1 MAEDEE
7 FAKAVEEG
15 LKLAKR
21 VYAGKDR
28 QLAAPPLPAAKM
40 ERTPES
46 LLPGAPMVY
55 AVISDPAIVDN
66 PDIPSYQPHVHG
78 RCNPPALIP
87 LQMGEIGLEVDC
99 LLGTAFVAVRGRWK
113 VHCVMRHKSCDCRLV
128 VPVGEQGSILGVEV
142 EVGGRSYY
150 TQVIELEDHNMENT
164 AKSEGG
170 GFLKP
175 QMFFLTIPQV
185 NGGADISIRIRW
197 SQKLIY
203 KDGQFFVTV
212 PFNFP
217 KYITP
222 FAKIFLKKEKI
233 YLNVNPGTGKEI
245 MLHTTS
251 HPLKEKNRQAGKLTF
266 LCEADVE
273 SWSNKD
279 FDFSFSIYS
288 NNLFGGILLKSATTN
303 DGDERDM
310 FSLYLFPGS
319 NQKRKVVF
327 KNEVVFVVDISG
339 SMQGKPIENVKSA
352 LSTSLLELRPGDY
365 FDIIAFNDELHS
377 FSSCM
382 EPATEDVVEN
392 AINWMNKF
400 FVAEGGTDIMLPL
413 NEAICLLS
421 SMKNSIPHI
430 FLVTDGAVEDERNI
444 CHTVRTHL
452 ANRDSIAPRISTFGI
467 GTYCNHYFLKMLASI
482 GKGQYDAAYDSDAIG
497 KHMLRW
503 FRRASST
510 ILANITVD
518 FFSDIDEFEVYPIH
532 IPDLS
537 AESPLII
544 SGRCYGKF
552 PETLK
557 AKGILADM
565 SYADIDLKVQDTKD
579 LSLEKALAKQHID
592 LLTSQAWF
600 SESKQL
606 EEKVIKL
613 SIQSSIPS
621 EYTCMVLLQT
631 ETEKQEAV
639 KKVKKRESRKHS
651 GPDDN
656 LSISVR
662 SMVNGFGN
670 VIATKEN
677 RPTGFAE
684 AKEHETFEIY
694 HKAVGCCNRIACCCC
709 CPCCIKTCS
718 KLNDQLVIAMA
729 QLCTALSCLAC
740 SECCT
745 ECSN

>member
-7 FAKAVEEG
+7 FAKAVEDG

-21 VYAGKDR
+21 VYTGKDR
-28 QLAAPPLPAAKM
+28 QLAAPPLPAARM

-78 RCNPPALIP
+78 RCDPPALIP
-87 LQMGEIGLEVDC
+87 LQMGEIGLEVDS
-99 LLGTAFVAVRGRWK
+99 LLDTAFVAVRGRWR

-150 TQVIELEDHNMENT
+150 TQVTELEDHNMENT

-185 NGGADISIRIRW
+185 NGGVDISIRVRW

-251 HPLKEKNRQAGKLTF
+251 HPLKEKKRQAGKLTF
-266 LCEADVE
+266 LYEADVE

-279 FDFSFSIYS
+279 FDFSFS
-288 NNLFGGILLKSATTN
+288 
-303 DGDERDM
+303 
-310 FSLYLFPGS
+310 
-319 NQKRKVVF
+319 VF

-392 AINWMNKF
+392 AINWMNKI
-400 FVAEGGTDIMLPL
+400 FVAEGGTDIMRPL

-444 CHTVRTHL
+444 CHTIRTHL
-452 ANRDSIAPRISTFGI
+452 ANRDSIASRISTFGI

-482 GKGQYDAAYDSDAIG
+482 GKGQYDAAYDSDVIG

-510 ILANITVD
+510 ILANITID
-518 FFSDIDEFEVYPIH
+518 FFSDIDEFEVYPIR

-579 LSLEKALAKQHID
+579 LYLEKALAKQHID

-677 RPTGFAE
+677 HPTGFAE

-694 HKAVGCCNRIACCCC
+694 HKAVGCCNRIAYCCC

-745 ECSN
+745 EFCCDGSD